1 MSNTS
6 IPLRKNSRAKLL
18 RTLFTS
24 TFTLSAFTFGGGYV
38 IVPLMRK
45 RFVEQLG
52 WIDEQEM
59 LDLIAIAQSAPG
71 IIAVNTSILVGY
83 KVAGV
88 GGAVFTLL
96 GTMLPPLILL
106 SVLSYVY
113 DAIKDN
119 TIVKT
124 LFFGMSIGVAI
135 VILDAV
141 VTMAKT
147 VLSSRKLLPPV
158 IMVLAFIATY
168 LLKVNIVLIILGC
181 AIIGITATF
190 LFAKDEG
197 AGGKG

>member
-1 MSNTS
+1 MSNQHS
-6 IPLRKNSRAKLL
+6 QPQQLSRAKLFW
-18 RTLFTS
+18 TLFTS

-71 IIAVNTSILVGY
+71 IIAVNTSILIGY

-88 GGAVFTLL
+88 VGAMFSLL
-96 GTMLPPLILL
+96 GTGLPPLILL
-106 SVLSYVY
+106 SLLSYVY

-119 TIVKT
+119 QLVKT

-141 VTMAKT
+141 VTMART
-147 VLSSRKLLPPV
+147 VLSSKKALPPI
-158 IMVLAFIATY
+158 IMTIAFIATY
-168 LLKVNIVLIILGC
+168 ILDVNIVIIIATCALIGV
-181 AIIGITATF
+181 ATVF
-190 LFAKDEG
+190 FIAKDEQ
-197 AGGKG
+197 AGGTA

>member
-1 MSNTS
+1 MSKEVLPS
-6 IPLRKNSRAKLL
+6 HQLSRAKLFW
-18 RTLFTS
+18 TLFTS
-24 TFTLSAFTFGGGYV
+24 TLTLSAFTFGGGYV

-71 IIAVNTSILVGY
+71 IIAVNTSILIGY

-88 GGAVFTLL
+88 WGAIFTLL
-96 GTMLPPLILL
+96 GTALPPLILL
-106 SVLSYVY
+106 SLLSYVY

-119 TIVKT
+119 AVVKT

-147 VLSSRKLLPPV
+147 VLSSRKMLPPI
-158 IMVLAFIATY
+158 IMVLAFLATY
-168 LLKVNIVLIILGC
+168 VLRLNIVIIILSC
-181 AIIGITATF
+181 AIIGIVTILF
-190 LFAKDEG
+190 LSKEEP
-197 AGGKG
+197 AGGKR

>member
-1 MSNTS
+1 MSKEVLPS
-6 IPLRKNSRAKLL
+6 HQLSRAKLFW
-18 RTLFTS
+18 TLFTS
-24 TFTLSAFTFGGGYV
+24 TLTLSAFTFGGGYV

-71 IIAVNTSILVGY
+71 IIAVNTSILIGY

-88 GGAVFTLL
+88 WGAIFTLL
-96 GTMLPPLILL
+96 GTALPPLILL
-106 SVLSYVY
+106 TLLSYVY

-119 TIVKT
+119 AVVKT

-147 VLSSRKLLPPV
+147 VLSSKKMLPPI
-158 IMVLAFIATY
+158 IMVLAFLATY
-168 LLKVNIVLIILGC
+168 VLRLNIVIIILSC
-181 AIIGITATF
+181 AIIGIVTILF
-190 LFAKDEG
+190 LSKEEP
-197 AGGKG
+197 AGGKR

>member
-1 MSNTS
+1 
-6 IPLRKNSRAKLL
+6 LRKNSRAKLL

-96 GTMLPPLILL
+96 GTMLPPLL
-106 SVLSYVY
+106 
-113 DAIKDN
+113 
-119 TIVKT
+119 
-124 LFFGMSIGVAI
+124 
-135 VILDAV
+135 
-141 VTMAKT
+141 
-147 VLSSRKLLPPV
+147 
-158 IMVLAFIATY
+158 
-168 LLKVNIVLIILGC
+168 
-181 AIIGITATF
+181 
-190 LFAKDEG
+190 
-197 AGGKG
+197 